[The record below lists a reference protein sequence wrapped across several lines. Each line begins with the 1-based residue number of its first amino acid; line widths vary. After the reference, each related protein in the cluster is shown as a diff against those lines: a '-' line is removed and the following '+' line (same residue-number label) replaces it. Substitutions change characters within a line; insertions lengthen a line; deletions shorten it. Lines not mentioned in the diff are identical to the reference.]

1 METNEYL
8 RAVLAAQQL
17 KDDSAELKE
26 LQSER
31 AKVEEII
38 RKKFGSVPT
47 IRYGGSKAKG
57 DLIKESYD
65 LDLICYFPFDSN
77 AGGETLENIYR
88 NVRDCL
94 SATYY
99 VDKKTSA
106 LRLKSNDLKEYMRDF
121 HIDVIPGR
129 FTDDKKGDCFIYQK
143 SAEKCRLKTNLD
155 VHISHIKNS
164 GVLDALCLL
173 KLWKIRRVI
182 KLKNF
187 VFELIVVDLLR
198 GKKSSSLADQL
209 THVWTKLKDSS
220 EPIAVEDPANPA
232 GNDLSPYV
240 KAAWSELSGAA
251 AATLTSIENSGW
263 ENIFGTVGKTSTVPS
278 VERMQRAAAAVISPN
293 KPWCPNA

>member
-17 KDDSAELKE
+17 KDDSPELKE

-77 AGGETLENIYR
+77 AAGENLEDIYH

-94 SATYY
+94 LATYY
-99 VDKKTSA
+99 VEERTSA
-106 LRLKSNDLKEYMRDF
+106 LRLKSNDSKDYMRDF

-129 FTDDKKGDCFIYQK
+129 FTDEQKGDCFIYQK

-164 GVLDALCLL
+164 GVLDALSLL
-173 KLWKIRRVI
+173 KLWKVRRVI
-182 KLKNF
+182 NLKNF
-187 VFELIVVDLLR
+187 VFELVVIDFLQ
-198 GKKSSSLADQL
+198 GEKSSSLSDQL
-209 THVWTKLKDSS
+209 LYVWTQLKDSS
-220 EPIAVEDPANPA
+220 EPIAVQDPANPT
-232 GNDLSPYV
+232 GNDLSPCV
-240 KAAWSELSGAA
+240 KAAWSDLSGAA
-251 AATLTSIENSGW
+251 AATLRAIENSGW
-263 ENIFGTVGKTSTVPS
+263 ENVFGAVSITSTPG
-278 VERMQRAAAAVISPN
+278 VEKMQRAAAAVTSPN
-293 KPWCPNA
+293 KPWCP

>member
-8 RAVLAAQQL
+8 RAVLASQQL
-17 KDDSAELKE
+17 EDDSTELKD

-31 AKVEEII
+31 ATVEEII

-77 AGGETLENIYR
+77 AGGETLEDIYR

-94 SATYY
+94 SRHYY
-99 VDKKTSA
+99 VEEKTSA
-106 LRLKSNDLKEYMRDF
+106 LRLRSKDAKEFMRDF

-129 FTDDKKGDCFIYQK
+129 FTDDTKGDCFIYQK

-164 GVLDALCLL
+164 GVLDPLRLM
-173 KLWKIRRVI
+173 KLWKVRRVI
-182 KLKNF
+182 KLKNV
-187 VFELIVVDLLR
+187 VFELIVIDLLQ
-198 GKKSSSLADQL
+198 GKKSSSLKDQL
-209 THVWTKLKDSS
+209 THVWTKLRDSS
-220 EPIAVEDPANPA
+220 EPIAVEDQANPA
-232 GNDLSPYV
+232 GNDLSACV
-240 KAAWSELSGAA
+240 KDAWPELSGAA
-251 AATLTSIENSGW
+251 AATLTIIETSGW
-263 ENIFGTVGKTSTVPS
+263 ESVFGAVGKISTPGN
-278 VERMQRAAAAVISPN
+278 VEKMQRAAAAVITPN
-293 KPWCPNA
+293 KPWCP